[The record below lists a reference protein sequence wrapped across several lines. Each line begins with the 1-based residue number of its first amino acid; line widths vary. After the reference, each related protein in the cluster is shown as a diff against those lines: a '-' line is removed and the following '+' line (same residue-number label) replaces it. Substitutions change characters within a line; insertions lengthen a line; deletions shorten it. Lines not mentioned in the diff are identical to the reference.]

1 MGLQQ
6 DNWLI
11 SLVAVLHHVKI
22 TPICEWDCNLDLYG
36 IQEKDKILLNV
47 KITPICEWD
56 CNVSSSTF
64 TDIEYSFSSE
74 NNSHM

>member
-22 TPICEWDCNLDLYG
+22 TPICEWDCNMDR
-36 IQEKDKILLNV
+36 EKVDWDNV
-47 KITPICEWD
+47 KLD
-56 CNVSSSTF
+56 R
-64 TDIEYSFSSE
+64 
-74 NNSHM
+74 